1 MSKTNAAFATLID
14 KLLNQELSET
24 WTQAI
29 IRRLLYSQAKDQ
41 FSATDLDLYM
51 SAAFT
56 LRDRLMKQWLRTQQE
71 YYDQH
76 AKRIYYLSM
85 EFLMGRTLG
94 NALINL
100 DLYEEFRDS
109 LGEIGLKLE
118 NLRDQEP
125 DAALGNGGLGRL
137 AACFLDSMAT
147 LRLPAYGY
155 GLRYEFGMF
164 HQLIQNGFQVEAPDN
179 WLRYG
184 NPWEIERPEVIYPI
198 TFFGQVNQYRDYQGN
213 LISRWQET
221 DLVMA
226 MAYDTPIPGYDNLA
240 VNTLRLWS
248 SKAARELDLQEFNQG
263 DYLRAVHKK
272 SISETISKV
281 LYPNDHTSQGRE
293 LRLMQ
298 EYLFVSATLQDIVR
312 RFEKEASD
320 YLRFPDKVAIQLNDT
335 HPAIAIAEL
344 MRILVDQKE
353 LSWEKAWEITQNT
366 CAYTNHTVMP
376 EALEC
381 WSVELMNHV
390 LPRHLQIIY
399 EINRRFLDQVW
410 VTYPGDHDKQNRVSL
425 IAEDGEKRVR
435 MAHLAIVGSHS
446 VNGVSE
452 LHSKILKD
460 RIFKDFYELK
470 PDKFNNKTNG
480 ITQRRWLKLANPR
493 LCSLIEKEI
502 GTAYTTDLYA
512 LRKLIPLADQ
522 APFRTAWA
530 EVKQQNKADFT
541 AWAAKHLGVVINP
554 DTLFDFQVKR
564 LHEYKRQLLNILYVV
579 YLYRRLREDIH
590 EQILPRT
597 VFFGGK
603 AAPGYATAKLMIKLV
618 NSIANLINRDPKSR
632 DILSVFFLPNYS
644 VSMAQKIFPAAELS
658 QQISTAGMEASGTG
672 NMKFA
677 LNGALTIGTLDGANI
692 EMLEEVGSENIFIF
706 GKTAREIDS
715 LRQDGYNSRDLLDQD
730 PELDEILGMIS
741 QGTFNPDQPDLFKP
755 LVDILL
761 SGNDPFF
768 VLADF
773 RAYLACQQQVE
784 MTYRQPDLWN
794 RMAILNVANMGKF
807 SSDRTIAEYNRDIW
821 KATPISWGEA

>member
-1 MSKTNAAFATLID
+1 MPKTNATFSELIH

-29 IRRLLYSQAKDQ
+29 VRRLLYSQAKDQ
-41 FSATDLDLYM
+41 FSATELDHYM

-71 YYDQH
+71 FYKQK

-100 DLYEEFRDS
+100 DLYEEFKDS
-109 LGEIGLKLE
+109 LAEIGLELE
-118 NLRDQEP
+118 SLREQEP

-184 NPWEIERPEVIYPI
+184 NPWEIERPEVIYPV
-198 TFFGQVNQYRDYQGN
+198 TFFGQVRQYRDFQGR
-213 LISRWQET
+213 LITRWQ
-221 DLVMA
+221 DSDMIMA
-226 MAYDTPIPGYDNLA
+226 MAYDTPIPGYDNLT

-248 SKAARELDLQEFNQG
+248 SKAARELDLEEFNQG

-272 SISETISKV
+272 SVSENISKV

-298 EYLFVSATLQDIVR
+298 EYLFVSATLQDIIR

-320 YLRFPDKVAIQLNDT
+320 YLSFPDKVAIQLNDT

-344 MRILVDQKE
+344 MRILVDVKDI
-353 LSWEKAWEITQNT
+353 SWEEAWEITQAT

-381 WSVELMNHV
+381 WSVDLMNHV

-410 VTYPGDHDKQNRVSL
+410 VTCPGDHERQKRVSL

-435 MAHLAIVGSHS
+435 MAHLAIIGSHS
-446 VNGVSE
+446 VNGVSA
-452 LHSKILKD
+452 LHSQILKD
-460 RIFKDFYELK
+460 RIFRDFNELQ
-470 PDKFNNKTNG
+470 PNKFNNKTNG
-480 ITQRRWLKLANPR
+480 ITQRRWLKLSNPR
-493 LCSLIEKEI
+493 LCRLIERHI
-502 GTAYTTDLYA
+502 GSEYAVDLSA

-522 APFRTAWA
+522 EPFREEWA
-530 EVKQQNKADFT
+530 EVKTRNKADFA
-541 AWAAKHLGVVINP
+541 AWTAKHLHMVINP
-554 DTLFDFQVKR
+554 NTMFDFQVKR
-564 LHEYKRQLLNILYVV
+564 LHEYKRQLLNVLHIIYH
-579 YLYRRLREDIH
+579 YRKLREGQYDKV
-590 EQILPRT
+590 QPRT

-603 AAPGYATAKLMIKLV
+603 AAPGYGTAKLIIKLINCV
-618 NSIANLINRDPKSR
+618 AHLVNRDPKSR
-632 DILSVFFLPNYS
+632 DCLNVVFLPNYS
-644 VSMAQKIFPAAELS
+644 VSMAQEIFPAAELS

-672 NMKFA
+672 NMKFS

-692 EMLEEVGSENIFIF
+692 EIMEEVGKENIFIF
-706 GKTAREIDS
+706 GKTAQEIET
-715 LRQDGYNSRDLLDQD
+715 LRQNGYNSREILAKD
-730 PELDEILGMIS
+730 PELGEIIDMID
-741 QGTFNPDQPDLFKP
+741 QGTFNPEQPELFKP
-755 LVDILL
+755 LVDILTN
-761 SGNDPFF
+761 GNDPFF

-773 RAYLACQQQVE
+773 RDYIACQRRVDE
-784 MTYRQPDLWN
+784 TYRRPESWN
-794 RMAILNVANMGKF
+794 RMSILNVANMGKF
-807 SSDRTIAEYNRDIW
+807 SSDRTISEYNRDIW
-821 KATPISWGEA
+821 KTSPISWRD

>member
-1 MSKTNAAFATLID
+1 MTKANSTFAELIN
-14 KLLNQELSET
+14 KLLSQELSET

-29 IRRLLYSQAKDQ
+29 VRRLLYSQAKDQ
-41 FSATDLDLYM
+41 FSATDLDHYM

-71 YYDQH
+71 YYKQK

-100 DLYEEFRDS
+100 DLYEEFKDS
-109 LGEIGLKLE
+109 LAEIGLELE
-118 NLRDQEP
+118 DLRDQEP

-164 HQLIQNGFQVEAPDN
+164 HQLIQNGFQVESPDN

-184 NPWEIERPEVIYPI
+184 NPWEIERPEVIYPV
-198 TFFGQVNQYRDYQGN
+198 TFFGHINQYRDFQGR
-213 LISRWQET
+213 LVTRWQET
-221 DLVMA
+221 DMIMA
-226 MAYDTPIPGYDNLA
+226 MAYDTPIPGYDNLT

-248 SKAARELDLQEFNQG
+248 SKAARELDLEEFNQG

-272 SISETISKV
+272 SVSENISKV

-312 RFEKEASD
+312 RFEKEARD
-320 YLRFPDKVAIQLNDT
+320 YLSFPDKVAIQLNDT
-335 HPAIAIAEL
+335 HPAITIAEL
-344 MRILVDQKE
+344 MRILVDIKDI
-353 LSWEKAWEITQNT
+353 SWEEAWEITQAT

-410 VTYPGDHDKQNRVSL
+410 VTCPGDNEKQKRVSL

-446 VNGVSE
+446 VNGVSA
-452 LHSKILKD
+452 LHSQILKD
-460 RIFKDFYELK
+460 QIFRDFNELL
-470 PDKFNNKTNG
+470 PNKFNNKTNG
-480 ITQRRWLKLANPR
+480 ITQRRWLKLSNPR
-493 LCSLIEKEI
+493 LCRLIEKQI
-502 GTAYTTDLYA
+502 GNRYATDLSA
-512 LRKLIPLADQ
+512 LQELTPLAENSS
-522 APFRTAWA
+522 FCEEWA
-530 EVKQQNKADFT
+530 EVKKQNKTDF
-541 AWAAKHLGVVINP
+541 AEWVAKHLHMVIDA

-564 LHEYKRQLLNILYVV
+564 LHEYKRQLLNVLHVV
-579 YLYRRLREDIH
+579 YHYRNLREGLFDKV
-590 EQILPRT
+590 QPRT

-603 AAPGYATAKLMIKLV
+603 AAPGYGTAKLIIKLI
-618 NSIANLINRDPKSR
+618 NSVANLVNRDPKSR
-632 DILSVFFLPNYS
+632 DYLNVIFLPNYS
-644 VSMAQKIFPAAELS
+644 VSMAQEIFPAAELS

-692 EMLEEVGSENIFIF
+692 EIMEEVGTENIFIF
-706 GKTAREIDS
+706 GKTAQEIES
-715 LRQDGYNSRDLLDQD
+715 LRQNGYNSREILSND
-730 PELDEILGMIS
+730 PELEEIIDMIDR
-741 QGTFNPDQPDLFKP
+741 GTFNPDQPELFKP
-755 LVDILL
+755 LVDILIN
-761 SGNDPFF
+761 GNDPFF

-773 RAYLACQQQVE
+773 RDYIACQRRVDE
-784 MTYRQPDLWN
+784 TYRRPETWN
-794 RMAILNVANMGKF
+794 RMSILNVANIGKF
-807 SSDRTIAEYNRDIW
+807 SSDRTISEYNRDIW
-821 KATPISWGEA
+821 KASPISWSD

>member
-1 MSKTNAAFATLID
+1 MPKTNATFSALID
-14 KLLNQELSET
+14 RLLSHELSET

-29 IRRLLYSQAKDQ
+29 VRRLLYSQAKDQ
-41 FSATDLDLYM
+41 FSATDLDHYM

-71 YYDQH
+71 YYKQK

-100 DLYEEFRDS
+100 DLYEEFKDS
-109 LGEIGLKLE
+109 LAEIGLRLE

-184 NPWEIERPEVIYPI
+184 NPWEIERAEVIYPV
-198 TFFGQVNQYRDYQGN
+198 TFFGRVSQYRDFQGN
-213 LISRWQET
+213 LITRWQET
-221 DLVMA
+221 DLIMA
-226 MAYDTPIPGYDNLA
+226 MAYDTPIPGYDNLT

-248 SKAARELDLQEFNQG
+248 SKAARELDLDEFNQG

-272 SISETISKV
+272 SVSENISKV

-312 RFEKEASD
+312 RFEKETSD
-320 YLRFPDKVAIQLNDT
+320 YLTFPDKVAIQLNDT
-335 HPAIAIAEL
+335 HPAITIAEL
-344 MRILVDQKE
+344 MRILVDVKG
-353 LSWEKAWEITQNT
+353 LSWEKAWEITQAT

-381 WSVELMNHV
+381 WNVELMNHV

-410 VTYPGDHDKQNRVSL
+410 VSCPGDHDRQRRMSL

-435 MAHLAIVGSHS
+435 MANLAIVGSHS
-446 VNGVSE
+446 VNGVSA
-452 LHSKILKD
+452 LHSQILGE
-460 RIFKDFYELK
+460 RIFRDFHELE
-470 PDKFNNKTNG
+470 PQKFNNKTNG
-480 ITQRRWLKLANPR
+480 ITQRRWLKLSNPR
-493 LCSLIEKEI
+493 LCLLIEKQI
-502 GTAYTTDLYA
+502 GKAYATDLYA
-512 LRKLIPLADQ
+512 LKNLIPLAQDESFC
-522 APFRTAWA
+522 AEWA
-530 EVKQQNKADFT
+530 EVKRLNKIAFADWT
-541 AWAAKHLGVVINP
+541 AHHLHLVVNT
-554 DTLFDFQVKR
+554 DSLFDFQVKR
-564 LHEYKRQLLNILYVV
+564 LHEYKRQLLNVLHVIYR
-579 YLYRRLREDIH
+579 YRRLREGQADKV
-590 EQILPRT
+590 QPRT

-603 AAPGYATAKLMIKLV
+603 AAPGYGTAKLVIKLI
-618 NSIANLINRDPKSR
+618 NSVANLVNRDPKSR
-632 DILSVFFLPNYS
+632 DALSVVFLPNYS
-644 VSMAQKIFPAAELS
+644 VSMAQEIFPAAELS

-692 EMLEEVGSENIFIF
+692 EILEEVGEDNMFIF
-706 GKTAREIDS
+706 GKTAREIEN
-715 LRQDGYNSRDLLDQD
+715 LRNDGYNSRQLLAKD
-730 PELDEILGMIS
+730 PELQEIIDMIA
-741 QGTFNPDQPDLFKP
+741 QGTFNPDQPELFKP
-755 LVDILL
+755 LVDILID
-761 SGNDPFF
+761 GNDPFF

-773 RAYLACQQQVE
+773 RDYIECQNRVDE
-784 MTYRQPDLWN
+784 SYRRPQLWN
-794 RMAILNVANMGKF
+794 RMSILNVANMGKF
-807 SSDRTIAEYNRDIW
+807 SSDRTIDEYNREIW
-821 KATPISWGEA
+821 KARPISWSD

>member
-1 MSKTNAAFATLID
+1 MPQTNPNFAALID
-14 KLLNQELSET
+14 NLLSHELSET
-24 WTQAI
+24 WTRAI
-29 IRRLLYSQAKDQ
+29 VRRLLFSQAKDQ
-41 FSATDLDLYM
+41 FSATDLDHYM

-71 YYDQH
+71 YYEQN

-100 DLYEEFRDS
+100 DLYEEFKDS
-109 LGEIGLKLE
+109 LAEIGLTLE
-118 NLRDQEP
+118 SLRDQEP

-164 HQLIQNGFQVEAPDN
+164 HQLIQNGYQVEAPDN

-184 NPWEIERPEVIYPI
+184 NPWEIERPEVLYPVN
-198 TFFGQVNQYRDYQGN
+198 FYGQVSQYRDYNGN
-213 LISRWQET
+213 LISLWQES
-221 DLVMA
+221 DLIMA
-226 MAYDTPIPGYDNLA
+226 MAYDTPIPGYNNLT

-248 SKAARELDLQEFNQG
+248 SKAARELDLEGFNQG

-272 SISETISKV
+272 SVSENISKV

-312 RFEKEASD
+312 RFDKEASN
-320 YLRFPDKVAIQLNDT
+320 YQNFPDKVAIQLNDT
-335 HPAIAIAEL
+335 HPAITIAEL

-353 LSWEKAWEITQNT
+353 LSWEKAWEITQST

-381 WSVELMNHV
+381 WSVDLLNHV

-399 EINRRFLDQVW
+399 EINRRFLDRVW
-410 VTYPGDHDKQNRVSL
+410 VSYPGDYEKQKRVSL

-446 VNGVSE
+446 LNGVSA
-452 LHSKILKD
+452 LHSTILKEK
-460 RIFKDFYELK
+460 IFKDFYELD
-470 PDKFNNKTNG
+470 PHKFNNKTNG
-480 ITQRRWLKLANPR
+480 ITQRRWLKLSNPR
-493 LCSLIEKEI
+493 LCQLIESEI
-502 GTAYTTDLYA
+502 GTDYLTDLYA
-512 LRKLIPLADQ
+512 LKNLEKLADK
-522 APFRTAWA
+522 PDFCEAWA
-530 EVKQQNKADFT
+530 HVKQQNKMAFT
-541 AWAAKHLGVVINP
+541 AWTAKHLNIVINP
-554 DTLFDFQVKR
+554 DTMFDFQVKR
-564 LHEYKRQLLNILYVV
+564 LHEYKRQLLNILHVIYH
-579 YLYRRLREDIH
+579 YKKLRENQFDKV
-590 EQILPRT
+590 QPRT

-603 AAPGYATAKLMIKLV
+603 AAPGYTTAKLVIKLI
-618 NSIANLINRDPKSR
+618 NSVAKLVNRDPKSR
-632 DILSVFFLPNYS
+632 DLLNIVFLPNYS
-644 VSMAQKIFPAAELS
+644 VSMAQEIFPAAELS

-692 EMLEEVGSENIFIF
+692 EMLEEVGAENIFIF
-706 GKTAREIDS
+706 GKTAQEIEH
-715 LRQDGYNSRDLLDQD
+715 LRQNNYNSREVLTQD
-730 PELDEILGMIS
+730 PELSELIDMINR
-741 QGTFNPDQPDLFKP
+741 GTFNPDQPELFKP
-755 LVDILL
+755 LVEILIN
-761 SGNDPFF
+761 GNDPFF

-773 RAYLACQQQVE
+773 RAYMNCQKKVDD
-784 MTYRQPDLWN
+784 TYRQANKWN
-794 RMAILNVANMGKF
+794 KMSILNVANMGKF
-807 SSDRTIAEYNRDIW
+807 SSDRTIAQYNTEIW
-821 KATPISWGEA
+821 GAKPISWSE

>member
-1 MSKTNAAFATLID
+1 MSKTNATFSKLID
-14 KLLNQELSET
+14 TLLSQELSET
-24 WTQAI
+24 WTHAI
-29 IRRLLYSQAKDQ
+29 VRRLLYSQAKDQ
-41 FSATDLDLYM
+41 FSATDLDHYM

-71 YYDQH
+71 YYQQN

-100 DLYEEFRDS
+100 DLYDEFRDS
-109 LGEIGLKLE
+109 LAEIGLKLE
-118 NLRDQEP
+118 HLRDQEP

-137 AACFLDSMAT
+137 AACFLDSMAS

-164 HQLIQNGFQVEAPDN
+164 HQLIQDGYQVEAPDN

-184 NPWEIERPEVIYPI
+184 NPWEIERPEVIYPVC
-198 TFFGQVNQYRDYQGN
+198 FYGHVNQFRNYQGR
-213 LISRWQET
+213 LISRWQES
-221 DLVMA
+221 DLIMA
-226 MAYDTPIPGYDNLA
+226 MAYDTPIPGYDNLT

-248 SKAARELDLQEFNQG
+248 SKAARELDLEGFNQG
-263 DYLRAVHKK
+263 DYLRAVHRK
-272 SISETISKV
+272 SVSENISKV

-298 EYLFVSATLQDIVR
+298 EYLFVCATLQDIVR

-320 YLRFPDKVAIQLNDT
+320 YIHFPDKVAIQLNDT

-344 MRILVDQKE
+344 MRILLDQKE
-353 LSWEKAWEITQNT
+353 LSWDKAWEITQAT

-381 WSVELMNHV
+381 WSIELMNHV

-399 EINRRFLDQVW
+399 EINRRFLDRVW
-410 VTYPGDHDKQNRVSL
+410 VTHPGDQEKQQRVSL

-446 VNGVSE
+446 LNGVSA
-452 LHSKILKD
+452 LHSSILKEKL
-460 RIFKDFYELK
+460 FKDFYELD
-470 PDKFNNKTNG
+470 PQKFNNKTNG

-493 LCSLIEKEI
+493 LCRLMEKEI
-502 GTAYTTDLYA
+502 GTAYLNDLYA
-512 LRKLIPLADQ
+512 LRDLIPLADDS
-522 APFRTAWA
+522 AFREAWA
-530 EVKQQNKADFT
+530 EVKQQNKANFT
-541 AWAAKHLGVVINP
+541 AWSARQLSMIINP

-564 LHEYKRQLLNILYVV
+564 LHEYKRQLLNVLHIIYQ
-579 YLYRRLREDIH
+579 YKKLRDN
-590 EQILPRT
+590 QFDRVLPRT

-603 AAPGYATAKLMIKLV
+603 AAPGYMTAKLLIKLI
-618 NSIANLINRDPKSR
+618 NSVAKLVNRDPKSR
-632 DILSVFFLPNYS
+632 DFLNVVFLPNYN
-644 VSMAQKIFPAAELS
+644 VSMAQEIFPASELS

-692 EMLEEVGSENIFIF
+692 EMLEELGADNMFIF
-706 GKTAREIDS
+706 GKTAREIED
-715 LRQDGYNSRDLLDQD
+715 LRQNGYNSRALLAQD
-730 PELDEILGMIS
+730 PELSEIIDMINR
-741 QGTFNPDQPDLFKP
+741 GTFNPDQPDLFKP
-755 LVDILL
+755 LVDILIN
-761 SGNDPFF
+761 GNDPFF

-773 RAYLACQQQVE
+773 RAYVDCQQKVDE
-784 MTYRQPDLWN
+784 SYRKPDLWN
-794 RMAILNVANMGKF
+794 RMSILNVANMGKF
-807 SSDRTIAEYNRDIW
+807 SSDRTIAEYNKEIW
-821 KATPISWGEA
+821 GASPISWND

>member
-1 MSKTNAAFATLID
+1 MPKTNANFATLVE
-14 KLLNQELSET
+14 KLLSQDLCET

-29 IRRLLYSQAKDQ
+29 VRRLLYTQAKDQ
-41 FSATDLDLYM
+41 FSATDLDHYM
-51 SAAFT
+51 SAAMT

-71 YYDQH
+71 YYEQN

-100 DLYEEFRDS
+100 DLYAEFRDS
-109 LGEIGLKLE
+109 LAEIGLNLE
-118 NLRDQEP
+118 HLRDQEP

-164 HQLIQNGFQVEAPDN
+164 HQVIQNGYQVEAPDN

-184 NPWEIERPEVIYPI
+184 NPWEIERPEVLYPVS
-198 TFFGQVNQYRDYQGN
+198 FYGVVNQFRDYQGK
-213 LISRWQET
+213 LVTRWQES
-221 DLVMA
+221 DLIMA
-226 MAYDTPIPGYDNLA
+226 MAYDTPIPGYDNLT

-248 SKAARELDLQEFNQG
+248 SKAARELDLAEFNQG

-272 SISETISKV
+272 SVSENISKV

-312 RFEKEASD
+312 RFEKEASHYD
-320 YLRFPDKVAIQLNDT
+320 SFPDKVAIQLNDT

-344 MRILVDQKE
+344 MRILIDQKD
-353 LSWEKAWEITQNT
+353 LSWEKAWDITQAT

-381 WSVELMNHV
+381 WNVDLMNHV

-399 EINRRFLDQVW
+399 EINRRFLDRVW
-410 VTYPGDHDKQNRVSL
+410 VTCPGDHEKQQRVSL

-446 VNGVSE
+446 LNGVSA
-452 LHSKILKD
+452 LHSTILKEK
-460 RIFKDFYELK
+460 IFKDFYDLDPE
-470 PDKFNNKTNG
+470 KFNNKTNG

-493 LCSLIEKEI
+493 LSGLIEKVI
-502 GTAYTTDLYA
+502 GNEYATDLFA
-512 LRKLIPLADQ
+512 LEKLRALADDTG
-522 APFRTAWA
+522 FHDKWA
-530 EVKQQNKADFT
+530 EVKRQNKDEFST
-541 AWAAKHLGVVINP
+541 WVAKQLNVAVNSHS
-554 DTLFDFQVKR
+554 LFDFQVKR
-564 LHEYKRQLLNILYVV
+564 LHEYKRQLLNILHVI
-579 YLYRRLREDIH
+579 YLYRRLRENEIDTV
-590 EQILPRT
+590 LPRT

-603 AAPGYATAKLMIKLV
+603 AAPGYATAKLVIKLI
-618 NSIANLINRDPKSR
+618 NSISHLINNDPKSR
-632 DILSVFFLPNYS
+632 ECLQVVFLPNYS
-644 VSMAQKIFPAAELS
+644 VSMAQEIFPAAELS

-692 EMLEEVGSENIFIF
+692 EMLEEVGQDNMFIF
-706 GKTAREIDS
+706 GKTAQEIET
-715 LRQDGYNSRDLLDQD
+715 LRQNGYNSREILAGD
-730 PELDEILGMIS
+730 PELQEIINMIDR
-741 QGTFNPDQPDLFKP
+741 GTFNPDQPDLFKP
-755 LVDILL
+755 LIDILIQ
-761 SGNDPFF
+761 GNDPFF

-773 RAYLACQQQVE
+773 RDYISCQKKVDDH
-784 MTYRQPDLWN
+784 YKDPAKWN
-794 RMAILNVANMGKF
+794 RMSILNVANMGKF

-821 KATPISWGEA
+821 KASPISWSE